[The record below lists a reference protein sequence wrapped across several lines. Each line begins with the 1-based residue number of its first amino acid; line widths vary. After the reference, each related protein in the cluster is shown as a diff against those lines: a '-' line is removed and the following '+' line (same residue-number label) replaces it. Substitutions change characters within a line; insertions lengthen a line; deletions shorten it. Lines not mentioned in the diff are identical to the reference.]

1 MMAKSIVFVGLL
13 LATVMVHNAAA
24 SDPDLTTDFNV
35 TNPVAED
42 FAFREFH
49 NLQAPGKG
57 VATPHFAQFNMKPP
71 FVGLNGL
78 GLAAV
83 LFEFGP
89 ESQIDPHTHPRA
101 TEMFFVLSGE
111 IQAGFVDTAN
121 NFFETTLYVGD
132 IFVFPKGLLHFLRNN
147 GKGTASGFSALTSE
161 NPGVLN
167 VFKGLFTGSGTGF
180 PDIVIST
187 ALGIK
192 KTDHEIDGLKKA
204 VAFRDNVT
212 LNIW

>member
-1 MMAKSIVFVGLL
+1 MAKSLVFLGLL
-13 LATVMVHNAAA
+13 LATVMVHTVVA

-42 FAFREFH
+42 FAFRKFH
-49 NLQAPGKG
+49 NLPPAGKG
-57 VATPHFAQFNMKPP
+57 VATPHFAQFNMDPP

-111 IQAGFVDTAN
+111 VQVGFVDTAN
-121 NFFETTLYVGD
+121 NFKYYAH
-132 IFVFPKGLLHFLRNN
+132 VFISSSSRNICLVSRPSQVPH
-147 GKGTASGFSALTSE
+147 KPR
-161 NPGVLN
+161 PGQL
-167 VFKGLFTGSGTGF
+167 
-180 PDIVIST
+180 
-187 ALGIK
+187 
-192 KTDHEIDGLKKA
+192 EA
-204 VAFRDNVT
+204 VPYAMH
-212 LNIW
+212 

>member
-1 MMAKSIVFVGLL
+1 MAKTLVFLGLL
-13 LATVMVHNAAA
+13 LATVMVHTAVA

-35 TNPVAED
+35 TNPAAED
-42 FAFREFH
+42 FAFREFR

-57 VATPHFAQFNMKPP
+57 VATPHFAQFNMDPP

-132 IFVFPKGLLHFLRNN
+132 IFVFPKELLHFLRNN
-147 GKGTASGFSALTSE
+147 GKGTASGFSALSSE
-161 NPGVLN
+161 NPGVLS
-167 VFKGLFTGSGTGF
+167 VVKGLFTAGGTGF

-187 ALGIK
+187 ALGMDAK
-192 KTDHEIDGLKKA
+192 DNEIDGFKAA
-204 VAFRDNVT
+204 VALKNNVT
-212 LNIW
+212 LKW